1 MLQRLPTQQVSQVRP
16 LFQHLAQ
23 GQPMCAAVLD
33 GVYPGEVYVDDP
45 AQPRSALLTTF
56 ITSQAHGL
64 WCFLAGEPANDAFNQ
79 SLNTAIFARDILADQ
94 VPFLFFSCDPDDWAG
109 QMDDVMAPR
118 PPIWIPRLHFV
129 SRELGYDW
137 RTALPPGFAVE
148 RMDEKLHQL
157 PGLKL
162 PEDVVATLSKWRSMT
177 DPRFA
182 DFGFVTLDRCSPEP
196 VIASWATVDFIAAGA
211 GDLGFFTQPEYRRRN
226 LGTIAA
232 CAALEHAFGIGLQ
245 QVNWTC
251 DASNPG
257 SVRTAAKLG
266 LQRIGEY
273 HQAVLIMD
281 EQQHLAFFEQ
291 A

>member
-1 MLQRLPTQQVSQVRP
+1 
-16 LFQHLAQ
+16 
-23 GQPMCAAVLD
+23 MCAAVLE

-45 AQPRSALLTTF
+45 TQPRSALLTTF

-79 SLNTAIFARDILADQ
+79 SLNTAIFTRDILTDQ

-129 SRELGYDW
+129 SREVGYDW
-137 RTALPPGFAVE
+137 RAALPPGFAVE
-148 RMDEKLHQL
+148 RMDEKLRTV
-157 PGLKL
+157 PGLDL
-162 PEDVVATLSKWRSMT
+162 PEDVVATLSKWQSMT
-177 DPRFA
+177 DPRVA

-226 LGTIAA
+226 LGTIVA

-251 DASNPG
+251 DVNNPG
-257 SVRTAAKLG
+257 STRTAEKLG

-281 EQQHLAFFEQ
+281 EQRHLAFFEQ